1 MKKLLVLA
9 MAAAVVSLMGACKK
23 EGVYNPKQKIAKV
36 YSESSSTNSYFDG
49 TEWHTNSYTQ
59 PKELDEEWIW
69 DGKLLT
75 QIAYPYTS
83 EDDNGNVTTKY
94 EYTKFT
100 YDGKQLTEVSSDW
113 ERMAITYD
121 GKKLDKIELY
131 YDYYK
136 ASSEPNAILT
146 FTYDGKKISKMTA
159 NIEDEEIG
167 KGKNGRP
174 QMGRMTRM
182 LLQSLTPDV
191 RGTEK
196 MLASTCEKARK
207 AGAKGRV
214 NVDMLL
220 TWDGNNI
227 SKIEAKYM
235 GMTVQTIE
243 YTYDDKNNPYQGF
256 LFTLAGDLPFED
268 NPLGFGNENNITSSK
283 MYEPGDE
290 KPYTENYTYTY
301 DGKWPVSCS
310 TKHENADDYNRYS
323 YTSTVYY
330 EYK

>member
-1 MKKLLVLA
+1 MKKILVLA
-9 MAAAVVSLMGACKK
+9 MATAVVSLMGACKK

-36 YSESSSTNSYFDG
+36 YSESSWTSSDFDG
-49 TEWHTNSYTQ
+49 TEWHSESYTQ
-59 PKELDEEWIW
+59 PKELAEEWTW

-83 EDDNGNVTTKY
+83 EDANGNVTTKY

-121 GKKLDKIELY
+121 GKKLDKIEVY
-131 YDYYK
+131 YSDDN

-146 FTYDGKKISKMTA
+146 FTYDGKKISKITA

-207 AGAKGRV
+207 SGAKGRV

-227 SKIEAKYM
+227 SKIESKYM

-256 LFTLAGDLPFED
+256 LFTMADDLQLED

-301 DGKWPVSCS
+301 DGKWPVSCTS
-310 TKHENADDYNRYS
+310 KHEIGGDYNRYS

>member
-1 MKKLLVLA
+1 MKKILVLA

-36 YSESSSTNSYFDG
+36 YNESSSTDSYFDG

-59 PKELDEEWIW
+59 PKELVEEWTW

-83 EDDNGNVTTKY
+83 EDANGNVTTMY
-94 EYTKFT
+94 EYIKFT
-100 YDGKQLTEVSSDW
+100 YDGKQLTEVNSDW

-131 YDYYK
+131 YSDDK
-136 ASSEPNAILT
+136 ASSEPNAIFT
-146 FTYDGKKISKMTA
+146 FTYDGKKISKMTV
-159 NIEDEEIG
+159 NIEDEEIA

-182 LLQSLTPDV
+182 LLQSFTPDAS
-191 RGTEK
+191 GTEK
-196 MLASTCEKARK
+196 MLAATCEKARK

-227 SKIEAKYM
+227 SKIESKYM

-256 LFTLAGDLPFED
+256 LFTLVGDLQVED
-268 NPLGFGNENNITSSK
+268 NPLAFGNENNITSVK

-290 KPYTENYTYTY
+290 ESYTENYTYTY

-310 TKHENADDYNRYS
+310 SKHENADDWNRYS

>member
-1 MKKLLVLA
+1 MKKLLVLT

-36 YSESSSTNSYFDG
+36 YNESSSTDSYFDG
-49 TEWHTNSYTQ
+49 TEWHTNSRTQ
-59 PKELDEEWIW
+59 PKELIEEWTW

-83 EDDNGNVTTKY
+83 EDGNGNVTTMY

-100 YDGKQLTEVSSDW
+100 YDGKQLTEVNSDW
-113 ERMAITYD
+113 ERMLITYD

-131 YDYYK
+131 YSDDK
-136 ASSEPNAILT
+136 ASSEPNAIFT

-159 NIEDEEIG
+159 NIENEDFG

-182 LLQSLTPDV
+182 LLQSLTPDAS
-191 RGTEK
+191 GTEK
-196 MLASTCEKARK
+196 MLAATCEKARK

-227 SKIEAKYM
+227 SKIESKYM
-235 GMTVQTIE
+235 GTTVQTIE

-256 LFTLAGDLPFED
+256 LFTIVGDLQVED
-268 NPLGFGNENNITSSK
+268 NPLAFGNENNITSVK

-290 KPYTENYTYTY
+290 EPYTESFTYTY
-301 DGKWPVSCS
+301 DGKWPVSCTS
-310 TKHENADDYNRYS
+310 KHENSDDNNRYS
-323 YTSTVYY
+323 YTSTIYY